1 VCHAVIG
8 IIQAELTHTGEV
20 IALSLKDTKAS
31 SLDDKSAG
39 GKAWVKGE
47 LINQDGRMSSY
58 SKEYRNKKGHMGGL
72 MLLFFT
78 QFYVD
83 TITY

>member
-1 VCHAVIG
+1 VSHTVIG
-8 IIQAELTHTGEV
+8 IIQAELTHAGEV

-47 LINQDGRMSSY
+47 LINQNGRISIY
-58 SKEYRNKKGHMGGL
+58 SKEYRNKKATWVALCCYFSHSSTSMR
-72 MLLFFT
+72 
-78 QFYVD
+78 
-83 TITY
+83 